1 MIELLFPCDG
11 LDDIRIYD
19 ITDMIVYNN
28 LNILLEKVYHT
39 YKRDDLTDITKITF
53 QSIKDH
59 MDIHEILYGRQKLT

>member
-19 ITDMIVYNN
+19 ITDIIVYNN

-59 MDIHEILYGRQKLT
+59 KDIYDILYGYQKLT

>member
-59 MDIHEILYGRQKLT
+59 KDIYDILYGYQKLT